1 MGFRINHNI
10 TALVAQGNLNKTQ
23 GALSN
28 SIERLSSGLRIN
40 RGADDAAGLTIS
52 EKLRGQIRGLNRAT
66 ANAQDGISLI
76 QTAEGALNE
85 DASML
90 NRLRELA
97 IQSQDDAL
105 TSGDRLEIQKEVDQ
119 LVDEID
125 RVSQTTEFNT
135 KKLLDGSAS
144 SLVST
149 DHKDLKIFQTG
160 SSSGGDYKVDVSLSQ
175 TGIRQVQKSAILTDV
190 NSGNKA
196 SLGTRLKSLS
206 TMIDNS
212 GNDILESP
220 KTITIRANGEKSDI
234 TISSDLTIKQFTD
247 KIENAITKSIKDGG
261 LGLKGSTFGFDVTK
275 SQIIFESGQTGVK
288 GELSLA
294 ADENLLKAFGMQITS
309 ESVDAAYK
317 VSATTTGVL
326 NSITKSA
333 NTTTGSADGVIDGL
347 KLNFELASEA
357 RIDGSIEAQ
366 EMITI
371 PGPYNFIN
379 GGVTD
384 VQNNDVIFVIHDTN
398 ADASH
403 QKNGNNTVSAG
414 VKVRLTAG
422 RSYTMNSI
430 STIINNVVQAANQPT
445 NSLLKIIRFPGA
457 GIPTSTSSNMTIP
470 SFQASFDG
478 YNLKITSNVGGS
490 SGSISILA
498 NQAATDVLGLQSGR
512 VLGSGGESAV
522 ITGGLDISGGVTLSS
537 GGVVTGTA
545 DVLRLRIFDGDFN
558 NTKVSTGNGAAT
570 YQTIDDVL
578 FPRGIAIS
586 ATSIV
591 DTFNSAFS
599 SSGLGISAS
608 MDSSGQLEFR
618 SNETGGDAKV
628 SIAAVTTSSFG
639 NINAGLANLGL
650 ISQQNA
656 IGSGG
661 NAAVFTGQTA
671 SSLSTTGYTLTG
683 GFRFKVTD
691 GNGSSSGPIHFSSGS
706 INATDFTLLNYDDS
720 GNYTNKSFSL
730 SKGEITSIISNSNL
744 SSTDI
749 DFSFDAAGRLDFT
762 SRSVGES
769 SRIVLSQVA
778 STDSSNSLNSFGFSV
793 NQAVQGE
800 GKTSFNLHVADRS
813 LNFQIGA
820 NQKQAIKFGVINTSA
835 EALGLKGLDITNVKS
850 ATRALGAIDNA
861 VQIISSERSK
871 LGSLQNR
878 LNSTIN
884 NLTVTATNLQSTES
898 KIRDVDVAKETVE
911 FTRNQIMMQAGTAQ
925 LAQAKGLS
933 QNALQLL
940 G

>member
-1 MGFRINHNI
+1 MGFRINNNI

-23 GALSN
+23 NGLSK

-125 RVSQTTEFNT
+125 RISETTEFNT

-149 DHKDLKIFQTG
+149 DHKDLRAFQTG
-160 SSSGGDYKVDVSLSQ
+160 AATETAGDYRVDVALS
-175 TGIRQVQKSAILTDV
+175 TVGVSQVQKSAILTDISSGNKAGLSTKLNDLSTMV
-190 NSGNKA
+190 DNSGNK
-196 SLGTRLKSLS
+196 
-206 TMIDNS
+206 
-212 GNDILESP
+212 ILESP
-220 KTITIRANGEKSDI
+220 KTITIRANGQKADI

-247 KIENAITKSIKDGG
+247 KVEEAVTKSVDDGG
-261 LGLKGSTFGFDVTK
+261 LGLKGSTFGFDVSK
-275 SQIIFESGQTGVK
+275 AQIVFESGQKGVN
-288 GELSLA
+288 GELSIA
-294 ADENLLKAFGMQITS
+294 ADEGLLKAFGMQITT
-309 ESVDAAYK
+309 ESVNAAYK
-317 VSATTTGVL
+317 VSATTTGVS
-326 NSITKSA
+326 NPTTVSA
-333 NTTTGSADGVIDGL
+333 NTTTGSAGGVIDGM

-357 RIDGSIEAQ
+357 RIDGTVEAQ
-366 EMITI
+366 AMITI
-371 PGPYNFIN
+371 PGTSSMDPNVALIPDN
-379 GGVTD
+379 LL
-384 VQNNDVIFVIHDTN
+384 NDVVFIIHDTN
-398 ADASH
+398 ASSSER
-403 QKNGNNTVSAG
+403 GGGTLSAG
-414 VKVRLTAG
+414 IKVRLTAG
-422 RSYTMNSI
+422 RSFTMNSI
-430 STIINNVVQAANQPT
+430 ANIINTLAQSANNP
-445 NSLLKIIRFPGA
+445 NSSLAKIIEYSPGA
-457 GIPTSTSSNMTIP
+457 TPGLYGSGSMQNPG
-470 SFQASFDG
+470 FQASFDG
-478 YNLKITSNVGGS
+478 YNLKISSSIGGS

-498 NQAATDVLGLQSGR
+498 NPAATAVLGLQTGR
-512 VLGSGGESAV
+512 VLGSSGTAAV
-522 ITGGLDISGGVTLSS
+522 ITGSTDISSGVTLAGPS
-537 GGVVTGTA
+537 TEL
-545 DVLRLRIFDGDFN
+545 LRIRIFDADFN
-558 NTKVSTGNGAAT
+558 STDPAANTAPQHQNEVSF
-570 YQTIDDVL
+570 Q
-578 FPRGIAIS
+578 RGTAIS

-599 SSGLGISAS
+599 AGGLDITASINSSGS
-608 MDSSGQLEFR
+608 LEFR
-618 SNETGGDAKV
+618 SGETGGDAKI
-628 SIAAVTTSSFG
+628 SITAVISAG
-639 NINAGLANLGL
+639 NGASLTGGLANLGL
-650 ISQQNA
+650 ISGQNA
-656 IGSGG
+656 VGSGG
-661 NAAVFTGQTA
+661 NAAVFTGQT
-671 SSLSTTGYTLTG
+671 SLTSATTGHVLTG

-691 GNGSSSGPIHFSSGS
+691 SSGASSGAIHFGS
-706 INATDFTLLNYDDS
+706 DGINGTGAFADS
-720 GNYTNKSFSL
+720 GGTDVLASSNYTNISFSL
-730 SKGEITSIISNSNL
+730 SKADITSIIDASNL

-769 SRIVLSQVA
+769 SRIVISNVGN
-778 STDSSNSLNSFGFSV
+778 TDSINALNSYGFDT
-793 NQAVQGE
+793 NQAVQGD

-820 NQKQAIKFGVINTSA
+820 NQKQAIQFGIINTSA

-850 ATRALGAIDNA
+850 ATRALGAIDTA

-925 LAQAKGLS
+925 LAQAKGLN